1 MGAVEEECEF
11 EAGVDDVWKVVGDFG
26 GLLEALGVPFEL
38 DGQGIGQTRKIS
50 MRGEPTVERLEE
62 RDDQAHRLVYSI
74 VAGALP
80 LRDYRS
86 TMLVR
91 PAGAGRSHLSWS
103 STFEAADG
111 TSEEEAGAL
120 VRSIYRGGMAG
131 LQKHF
136 GG

>member
-1 MGAVEEECEF
+1 MGAVQEECEF

-38 DGQGIGQTRKIS
+38 EGEGIGQTRKIS
-50 MRGEPTVERLEE
+50 MGAEPTVERLEE
-62 RDDQAHRLVYSI
+62 HDAETRRVVYSI

-86 TMLVR
+86 TMQLR
-91 PAGAGRSHLSWS
+91 PAGDGRTHLTWS

-111 TSEEEAGAL
+111 TSEEDACAL
-120 VRSIYRGGMAG
+120 VRGIYQGGMAG

>member
-1 MGAVEEECEF
+1 MGAVQEECEF
-11 EAGVDDVWKVVGDFG
+11 QAGVDDVWKVVGDFG

-38 DGQGIGQTRKIS
+38 EGQGIGQTRKIA
-50 MRGEPTVERLEE
+50 MGAEPTVERLEE
-62 RDDQAHRLVYSI
+62 RDEEARRLVYAI
-74 VAGALP
+74 VAGALL

-86 TMLVR
+86 TMQLR
-91 PAGAGRSHLSWS
+91 SAGAGRTHLTWS

-111 TSEEEAGAL
+111 TTEEEAGAL
-120 VRSIYRGGMAG
+120 VRGIYQGGMAG